1 VRFSA
6 SAETCLPFTV
16 IETVV
21 VAIEASIIHREH
33 DVPDCFNRCLAR
45 RLNAVR
51 HFRTI
56 NPRFSVNLNLAQ

>member
-33 DVPDCFNRCLAR
+33 GVPDCFNRCLAR
-45 RLNAVR
+45 RLTAVT

-56 NPRFSVNLNLAQ
+56 NPRSCVTPNLAQ